1 VSGADINP
9 HLAMAAVLKCGYWG
23 IKTKQDLPVEAMVG
37 SVQPMGQRLPRTLQ
51 EAVVAMEAEG
61 SVARTVLGDAFVNH
75 YAKTR
80 HHEWNQWQNA
90 VTDYERRRYMELV

>member
-1 VSGADINP
+1 
-9 HLAMAAVLKCGYWG
+9 MAAVLKCGCWG
-23 IKTKQDLPVEAMVG
+23 IKTKQELPVEAMVG
-37 SVQPMGQRLPRTLQ
+37 SAQTKGQMLPRTLQ
-51 EAVVAMEAEG
+51 EAVVAMEVEG

-75 YAKTR
+75 FVKTR